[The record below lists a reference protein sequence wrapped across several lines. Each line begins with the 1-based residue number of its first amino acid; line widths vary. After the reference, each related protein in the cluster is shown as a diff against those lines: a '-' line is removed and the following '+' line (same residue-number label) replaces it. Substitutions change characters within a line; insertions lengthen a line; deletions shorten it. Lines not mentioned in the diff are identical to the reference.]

1 MIFTGSSPD
10 DRRLVAPA
18 RGRRPRRGRP
28 DSGDLPG
35 GPPRVTVVQ
44 SRWEEEHDRH
54 LLRCLLGVMEIEF
67 EPATM
72 QAFRRVLEGA
82 SGVEAAG
89 ELGLSVA
96 AVYTVRLCRAGPR
109 EVAAGLIDELG

>member
-1 MIFTGSSPD
+1 MMD
-10 DRRLVAPA
+10 V
-18 RGRRPRRGRP
+18 
-28 DSGDLPG
+28 
-35 GPPRVTVVQ
+35 
-44 SRWEEEHDRH
+44 
-54 LLRCLLGVMEIEF
+54 EF

-72 QAFRRVLEGA
+72 QAFRRMALEGA

-96 AVYTVRLCRAGPR
+96 AVYTARSRVLRRLR